1 MTPVQL
7 NRLTWLRNERAL
19 IRAAV
24 PDLHKFSEQTAR
36 LIEFDTTKGAE
47 LADLETRYTAHLDSL
62 DEIRRA
68 LRAYD
73 LAGPL
78 AEARRRALGDVLT
91 LARQLTEE

>member
-1 MTPVQL
+1 MTPNQL
-7 NRLTWLRNERAL
+7 NRLTWLRNERAM

-47 LADLETRYTAHLDSL
+47 LDALETQFTAHLAGL

-78 AEARRRALGDVLT
+78 TEARRQALGDVLT